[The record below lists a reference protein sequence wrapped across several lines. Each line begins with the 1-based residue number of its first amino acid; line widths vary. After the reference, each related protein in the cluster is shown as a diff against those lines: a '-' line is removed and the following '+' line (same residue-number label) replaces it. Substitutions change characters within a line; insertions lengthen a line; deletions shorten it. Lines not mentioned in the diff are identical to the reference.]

1 MFYSTRSRMDAK
13 VLIIYPRYMP
23 VHKIAREIIE
33 KVAEVREVAWETPS
47 NAAEETFKLIMDV
60 DAVLV
65 RLCKI
70 DEKLLNIA
78 QKLKVI
84 SVHGAGVDNIDINI
98 AAKKGVIIT
107 NTPMANAVSVAEF
120 TLGLILCLARK
131 IPKFYDVVR
140 DNGWEFV
147 TAIELGTQIY
157 GKTLGII
164 GFGKI
169 GFLVAERAKGLG
181 MDVIVFD
188 PYILDEKARK
198 IGVNLTD
205 LETLLKSS
213 DFITIHVPLTSE
225 TRHMIGE
232 KELNKIKKE
241 AFLINV
247 ARGGVVDEMALYK
260 ALKEKRIAGAA
271 LDVMEMEPPDLNN
284 PLLSLDNVII
294 TPHIAGSTK
303 ESIIEMAKTA
313 AEDIVRVLNG
323 QPPKFPVN
331 IQSI

>member
-1 MFYSTRSRMDAK
+1 MDATK

-33 KVAEVREVAWETPS
+33 KEAEVQEVAWETPS
-47 NAAEETFKLIMDV
+47 NACEETFKLIKDA

-65 RLCKI
+65 RLCRI

-84 SVHGAGVDNIDINI
+84 SVHGAGVDNININI
-98 AAKKGVIIT
+98 AAKRGVIIT
-107 NTPMANAVSVAEF
+107 NTPMANVVSVAEF
-120 TLGLILCLARK
+120 TIGLILCLARK
-131 IPKFYDVVR
+131 IPTIYNAVR
-140 DNGWEFV
+140 DRGWEIA
-147 TAIELGTQIY
+147 TTIELGNQIY

-164 GFGKI
+164 GCGKI
-169 GFLVAERAKGLG
+169 GSLVAKRAKGLG
-181 MDVIVFD
+181 MNVIVFD
-188 PYILDEKARK
+188 PYIPDQKARK
-198 IGVNLTD
+198 MGINLTD

-213 DFITIHVPLTSE
+213 DFVTIHVPLTSE

-232 KELNKIKKE
+232 KELNKFKKE

-247 ARGGVVDEMALYK
+247 SRGGVVDEMALYK

-271 LDVMEMEPPDLNN
+271 LDVMEMEPPDPNN
-284 PLLSLDNVII
+284 PLLSLDNIII

-323 QPPKFPVN
+323 RPPKFPVN
-331 IQSI
+331 IQTI